1 MCLTR
6 MRSRPFVA
14 NTLKKCKLF
23 FDHIFL
29 RLENDGRIRKNSE
42 KSTEKLASALTLVW
56 VLLSLLQNL
65 KDRNIEKES
74 VGRNWPSQS
83 WLPGLAGRWW
93 QEQQQ
98 PIWGGQCC
106 KSIVDAHLHLQ
117 QCENVNTR
125 IRGEWGNFFALREG
139 LPSHKFPK
147 LRHCQDGE
155 GSDPC
160 LDFFEGFVQMHWGPS
175 NLI

>member
-42 KSTEKLASALTLVW
+42 KSTEKLAPALTLV
-56 VLLSLLQNL
+56 LLLFLQNL
-65 KDRNIEKES
+65 KDRNIEKEF

-98 PIWGGQCC
+98 PICSGQCC
-106 KSIVDAHLHLQ
+106 KGMVDAHLYLQ
-117 QCENVNTR
+117 QCENVRTR
-125 IRGEWGNFFALREG
+125 ECKENGGTFLLLGRGYRPISSQN
-139 LPSHKFPK
+139 
-147 LRHCQDGE
+147 
-155 GSDPC
+155 
-160 LDFFEGFVQMHWGPS
+160 
-175 NLI
+175 